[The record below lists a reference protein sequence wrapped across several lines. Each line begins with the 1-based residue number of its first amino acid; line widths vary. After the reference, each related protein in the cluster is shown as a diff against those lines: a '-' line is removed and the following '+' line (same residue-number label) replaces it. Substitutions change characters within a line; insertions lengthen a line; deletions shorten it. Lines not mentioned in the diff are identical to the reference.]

1 MEGKQHTV
9 DNERMPRRRRVRS
22 RIFSA
27 VDRVTGKVYSFVIHS
42 LPGRIM
48 TSYRTPEDR
57 EEKRG
62 EAGKYRPLSRVK
74 SRMVSVAESSR
85 VVAFFRKLAHNFL
98 PLLDLVSGHEAGAEA
113 GFQVMAADRFKGSLS
128 VANLYLFPTRLGA
141 KAVAVGY
148 NHRAA

>member
-1 MEGKQHTV
+1 MSPSLLV
-9 DNERMPRRRRVRS
+9 DFLDLKALYE
-22 RIFSA
+22 
-27 VDRVTGKVYSFVIHS
+27 S
-42 LPGRIM
+42 L
-48 TSYRTPEDR
+48 
-57 EEKRG
+57 
-62 EAGKYRPLSRVK
+62 EAGAELADRADSILLLYRAARNMQFVEKDIVLQNLLIAPEF
-74 SRMVSVAESSR
+74 AEFHILQDDSIGF
-85 VVAFFRKLAHNFL
+85 VFFRKLAHNFR